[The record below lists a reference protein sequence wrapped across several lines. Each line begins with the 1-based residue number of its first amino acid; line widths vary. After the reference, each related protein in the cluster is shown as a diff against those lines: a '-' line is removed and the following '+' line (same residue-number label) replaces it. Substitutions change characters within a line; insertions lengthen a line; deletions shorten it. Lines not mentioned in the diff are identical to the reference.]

1 MDTFKLF
8 VASLLS
14 PLLISLICQTLGWLI
29 WLRRKSRYSTSF
41 ILAGTFILLIGGL
54 SGLTHERRRSLEYIH
69 PPLDIATDLRPDK
82 PVLAVVLGTG
92 FNSDPELPANCQVS
106 STFHAR
112 LLEGVRIYRSHPQT
126 RLLVSIAGD
135 ADAAKKQQF
144 IEQMTQ
150 LLQLDPSRVA
160 IFTDAKS
167 TSDEAEEVSKRHK
180 GEQVVVITSA
190 SHMVRAFQ
198 IFEDEDLS
206 PIAAPAEFWFK
217 RAGSPD
223 EKIWPRWIPSTDG
236 INSNHQWLYE
246 RIASLWHAVSGD

>member
-1 MDTFKLF
+1 MDTFKLI
-8 VASLLS
+8 VALLLS
-14 PLLISLICQTLGWLI
+14 PLLICLICQTLGWLI
-29 WLRRKSRYSTSF
+29 WLRRKSRYSIWF
-41 ILAGTFILLIGGL
+41 IFAGTIVLLIGSL
-54 SGLTHERRRSLEYIH
+54 SGLTHEQRRSLEYTH
-69 PPLDIATDLRPDK
+69 PPLNIATDLSPDK
-82 PVLAVVLGTG
+82 PVLAVILGTG

-150 LLQLDPSRVA
+150 LLQLNPSRVA
-160 IFTDAKS
+160 IHTDAKS
-167 TSDEAEEVSKRHK
+167 TSDEAGEVSKRHK
-180 GEQVVVITSA
+180 GEQVVVVTSA

-206 PIAAPAEFWFK
+206 PIAAPAEFWFT
-217 RAGSPD
+217 RSGSPD

-246 RIASLWHAVSGD
+246 RVASLWHACSWE